1 MCLLA
6 FDWQPNQHFILSANR
21 DEFHQRPTLPL
32 AAWTDEPN
40 IIAGRD
46 LKQGGTWLGI
56 NKQLRFAALTNVRAL
71 GAGPE
76 HPPSRGELV
85 SSFLLS
91 AEDTDST
98 IKHLLA
104 KAEQYAP
111 FNLIAGDIKQLWYLT
126 NYPSPR
132 LERISAGTHSLSN
145 AQLNTPW
152 PKAELAQQQLQHWLT
167 QPSDSQSLSL
177 LLNRNQPFADEQL
190 PNTGVGHAFEKLLSA
205 QFIQSPNYGTRCSSG
220 LILTAHEAQLTET
233 SWDAEGKSTGMVYE
247 KISA

>member
-6 FDWQPNQHFILSANR
+6 FDWQPNQHLILSANR

-71 GAGPE
+71 GASPE

-91 AEDTDST
+91 AE
-98 IKHLLA
+98 I
-104 KAEQYAP
+104 
-111 FNLIAGDIKQLWYLT
+111 G
-126 NYPSPR
+126 R
-132 LERISAGTHSLSN
+132 
-145 AQLNTPW
+145 
-152 PKAELAQQQLQHWLT
+152 
-167 QPSDSQSLSL
+167 
-177 LLNRNQPFADEQL
+177 
-190 PNTGVGHAFEKLLSA
+190 
-205 QFIQSPNYGTRCSSG
+205 
-220 LILTAHEAQLTET
+220 AH
-233 SWDAEGKSTGMVYE
+233 V
-247 KISA
+247 